1 MKPIIQDIREISDSR
16 EMYESKP
23 HKFLS
28 FFIYLL
34 LIAIV
39 VAGIWMCYGEIDI
52 VSKGTGIVRPNEM
65 ISTISNKVDGVVS
78 TNNLEEGKAVSK
90 GDVLFTITYDDLE
103 ISRKNIAGI
112 LEQNVEDIKSLEKLK
127 ESILSGK
134 NLFSK
139 EENPDY
145 YEKYIKYQTDCSSL
159 RNQSKIRKEQ
169 VKLND
174 KQLETNKEIYDKQ
187 IEDYTKEISDLEI
200 YNRSVKEEISY
211 FKDKSSSYSLEF
223 DNYLLE
229 IKVYEVKRKTLEEE
243 YQYTSLL
250 AEEGFETQKKVEEAK
265 LLLESTENE
274 ILNYKNTITQRI
286 KQKIEETQKAKQGV
300 MFEQEKLVKSSE
312 LDSLNSEQEA
322 IELEKYKRDTVVSLT
337 DQIDTLEKGNITN
350 KRELESIEVAI
361 DRCTVKAPIDGT
373 IHITTDI
380 NIGDLLMAGTQIG
393 SIIPANDGLY
403 NVEIFMPNRE
413 IANIKEGDVVN
424 YRFDALPYEEYGQLE
439 GEIKRISSDAKVNE
453 MSQMIGY
460 EVEGAIENK
469 LLYSYKNVEASI
481 KVGMTC
487 EAHVIRGRKKIIY
500 YLLEKI
506 NLIQ

>member
-78 TNNLEEGKAVSK
+78 TNNLEEGKIVSK
-90 GDVLFTITYDDLE
+90 GDILFTITYDDLE
-103 ISRKNIAGI
+103 ISRKNIVGI
-112 LEQNVEDIKSLEKLK
+112 LEQNVEEIKNLGTLK

-145 YEKYIKYQTDCSSL
+145 YEKYIKYQTDCSGL
-159 RNQSKIRKEQ
+159 RNKSEIRKEQ

-174 KQLETNKEIYDKQ
+174 KQIETSKQIYDKQ
-187 IEDYTKEISDLEI
+187 IDDYTKEIAELQT
-200 YNRSVKEEISY
+200 YNKSVNEGISY
-211 FKDKSSSYSLEF
+211 FLDKSSSYSLELN
-223 DNYLLE
+223 NYLL
-229 IKVYEVKRKTLEEE
+229 KMQVFEVKHQTLKEE
-243 YQYTSLL
+243 YEYKSLL
-250 AEEGFETQKKVEEAK
+250 AEEGFEAEKKVEEAK
-265 LLLESTENE
+265 LALESVENE
-274 ILNYKNTITQRI
+274 IQNYTNTIKQSI
-286 KQKIEETQKAKQGV
+286 KQKIEETEKARQAV

-312 LDSLNSEQEA
+312 LDNLNSEQEA
-322 IELEKYKRDTVVSLT
+322 IELEKYKRDTIVNLT
-337 DQIDTLEKGNITN
+337 DQIDTLEKSNKTN

-361 DRCTVKAPIDGT
+361 DKCAVKAPIDGT

-380 NIGDLLMAGTQIG
+380 NAGDLLVAGAQIG

-403 NVEIFMPNRE
+403 NVEIFMPNSE

-439 GEIKRISSDAKVNE
+439 GEIKKISSDAKVNE

-469 LLYSYKNVEASI
+469 PLYSYKNVEASI